1 MTGYDHRGSLTRQT
15 GNALARAVRPE
26 ARQARL
32 RSSAARRSKPP
43 QTTQRHKPS
52 RETSAAFAFMG
63 AARLVAI
70 LLSLR
75 PTLCL
80 GLRVAD
86 GLGQHLAQLGLGLRR
101 FARWCPLPCSHEQ
114 YVGMRSGELNPSN
127 EGRDASL
134 QPRRVRLPIP
144 IEALSLAITCKFGNI
159 RAREAFEGA
168 GMTMQTEALAG
179 AEDYFLK
186 VLKPN
191 KEAFFATPSTF
202 ASALNLA
209 TSLFHFHE
217 WLFGEFKT
225 KLEAEL
231 GTTFHGNGSFWQAVE
246 NTNPKFGYMRDV
258 TNASKLA
265 TAERHK
271 SLAEDCRRCQ
281 IQRRHRGPRSAGK
294 PRRLIAPRHLN
305 SLIAPGTTHRRSR
318 RKWRLPRSRA
328 IERWLRHVCGTW
340 LRQVN
345 VGFQGESSHALDKV
359 EPPSLTARRDIKFP
373 ARAAR
378 GGPSTST

>member
-1 MTGYDHRGSLTRQT
+1 
-15 GNALARAVRPE
+15 
-26 ARQARL
+26 
-32 RSSAARRSKPP
+32 
-43 QTTQRHKPS
+43 
-52 RETSAAFAFMG
+52 MG

-127 EGRDASL
+127 EGRDASM
-134 QPRRVRLPIP
+134 QRRRVRSIP

-231 GTTFHGNGSFWQAVE
+231 GTTFHGKGSFWQAVE

-258 TNASKLA
+258 TNASKHVA
-265 TAERHK
+265 IGA
-271 SLAEDCRRCQ
+271 
-281 IQRRHRGPRSAGK
+281 GPNRTSTGMTH
-294 PRRLIAPRHLN
+294 IA
-305 SLIAPGTTHRRSR
+305 
-318 RKWRLPRSRA
+318 
-328 IERWLRHVCGTW
+328 
-340 LRQVN
+340 N
-345 VGFQGESSHALDKV
+345 VHIISIGYGEGGYGQG
-359 EPPSLTARRDIKFP
+359 RFG
-373 ARAAR
+373 
-378 GGPSTST
+378 GGPNVVVDDGGSQISFDVCATELFDYWKALLEKLTGQNYL